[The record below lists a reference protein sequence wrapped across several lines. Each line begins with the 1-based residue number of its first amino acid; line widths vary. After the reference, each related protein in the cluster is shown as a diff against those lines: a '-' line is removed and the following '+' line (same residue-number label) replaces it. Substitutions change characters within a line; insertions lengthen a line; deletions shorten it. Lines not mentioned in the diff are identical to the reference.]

1 MISQRLARCQLF
13 LAIFKILRMFGEGAG
28 YVAELRKCDF
38 VQMCLALDKYIT
50 NAPALPHNA
59 GLVYFSVPSN

>member
-13 LAIFKILRMFGEGAG
+13 LTIFKILRMFGEGAG
-28 YVAELRKCDF
+28 FVAELRKCDF
-38 VQMCLALDKYIT
+38 VQMYIALDKYIT
-50 NAPALPHNA
+50 NAPAMPHNA